1 MSRKAAGAREAR
13 ALLDV
18 ATRESDPDRV
28 GAELDAIADAMRTQ
42 PEVQALLLRPGLPI
56 ARRVPGAAAHRVQ
69 PRIDAARLEAADG
82 FSPSATACGCVPD
95 LAAAYRTRLLDRKNI
110 VSAEITTAVPLTP
123 ETADRVGRAL
133 GQASGKQVLV
143 STRVDPAII
152 GGVVARV
159 GSTVYDGSVTT
170 QLARMR
176 QKLVENV

>member
-1 MSRKAAGAREAR
+1 MSKKAAGAREAR

-28 GAELDAIADAMRTQ
+28 GGELDALAEAMRTQ
-42 PEVQALLLRPGLPI
+42 RDVQALLLNPGVAVPRKVQALQAIASTLGLTPLVSRLLVVFAERDSLRLLP
-56 ARRVPGAAAHRVQ
+56 
-69 PRIDAARLEAADG
+69 E
-82 FSPSATACGCVPD
+82 
-95 LAAAYRTRLLDRKNI
+95 LAAAYRARLLERRNI
-110 VSAEITTAVPLTP
+110 VSAEITTAVPLSA

-133 GQASGKQVLV
+133 GEASGKQVLV

-176 QKLVENV
+176 QKLVENG

>member
-28 GAELDAIADAMRTQ
+28 GSELDAIADAMRTQ

-56 ARRVPGAAAHRVQ
+56 ARRVQALQLIASSLGLTPLVSKLLTAFAEL
-69 PRIDAARLEAADG
+69 DSLRL
-82 FSPSATACGCVPD
+82 VPD

>member
-1 MSRKAAGAREAR
+1 MRNRTGSAREAR

-28 GAELDAIADAMRTQ
+28 GAELDLIAEAMRTQ
-42 PEVQALLLRPGLPI
+42 PEVRAVLLHRGVAVARKIQAVQVIASRLGLTPLVSKLLAVFAERECLRV
-56 ARRVPGAAAHRVQ
+56 VPELA
-69 PRIDAARLEAADG
+69 DAYRARLLE
-82 FSPSATACGCVPD
+82 
-95 LAAAYRTRLLDRKNI
+95 RRNI
-110 VSAEITTAVPLTP
+110 VPAEITTAVPLTA
-123 ETADRVGRAL
+123 ETTDRVGRAL

-143 STRVDPAII
+143 STRVDPGII